1 MDERRR
7 PGNGAYASS
16 PVVTDPIPPAP
27 VSPAAIGATAPR
39 GGRSERRGM
48 SAPIWEMAVLVVL
61 LIGLVAYLLTYLG
74 VVASAVGM
82 VLALIPLTVVL
93 LAVRAADRWEPEPA
107 SLVVFALAWGAIAA
121 VAIAL
126 GVDIAL
132 DALAPAP
139 PDDAAR
145 DAFSSVVQAPLVEEF
160 AKGLGVF
167 LVFVFGRR
175 AFDGPVDGVV
185 YGALVGA
192 GFAFTEN
199 ILYFATS
206 LIEGGLS
213 ETAFTFVLR
222 GILSPFAHVMFTAVT
237 GYAIGRAAR
246 AGATVRAAAGAG
258 LVGMLCASALHALWN
273 GSALF
278 ADFFHLYITLQVPL
292 FIAFVLGFIALRREE
307 ARLTRQRLGEYA
319 QAGWFT
325 PAEVDLLA
333 TGSGRRRATAWA
345 RTLPGDRSRQM
356 KTFIAEATSLAA
368 ARQRASTGRDPG
380 AVADE
385 RARLGRTVAAR
396 AALFA

>member
-1 MDERRR
+1 M
-7 PGNGAYASS
+7 A
-16 PVVTDPIPPAP
+16 AP
-27 VSPAAIGATAPR
+27 WAEPHGRTEAP
-39 GGRSERRGM
+39 
-48 SAPIWEMAVLVVL
+48 
-61 LIGLVAYLLTYLG
+61 
-74 VVASAVGM
+74 
-82 VLALIPLTVVL
+82 
-93 LAVRAADRWEPEPA
+93 
-107 SLVVFALAWGAIAA
+107 
-121 VAIAL
+121 
-126 GVDIAL
+126 
-132 DALAPAP
+132 
-139 PDDAAR
+139 
-145 DAFSSVVQAPLVEEF
+145 
-160 AKGLGVF
+160 
-167 LVFVFGRR
+167 
-175 AFDGPVDGVV
+175 
-185 YGALVGA
+185 LVGA
-192 GFAFTEN
+192 GFTFTEN

-237 GYAIGRAAR
+237 GHAIGRAAR

-258 LVGMLCASALHALWN
+258 LVGMLCAAALHALWN

-385 RARLGRTVAAR
+385 RARLGRTVAAP